1 MIQLK
6 RALVRRRRLL
16 VAPWAALAADAT
28 VTLLLQ
34 SPEYWSGQYE
44 TASEGEVI
52 GAMMLRAHP
61 LAFVAWIAVWALVL
75 ATVIVLVP
83 QIIARIICVG
93 AALLHTFGLLN
104 WLLTQ
109 TSNPYL
115 TYSCGLICAA
125 LIVYSLERKDAE
137 TEARAEHSSGVSLEG
152 RSTAEQRREGE

>member
-1 MIQLK
+1 MLRLK

-28 VTLLLQ
+28 ITLLLQ

-52 GAMMLRAHP
+52 GAMMLRLHP
-61 LAFVAWIAVWALVL
+61 LAFVAWIAVWALAL
-75 ATVIVLVP
+75 AIVILFVP

-93 AALLHTFGLLN
+93 AALLHTFGLLQ
-104 WLLTQ
+104 WLLMQ
-109 TSNPYL
+109 SSNPYFA
-115 TYSCGLICAA
+115 YSCGLVCAA

-137 TEARAEHSSGVSLEG
+137 TEARPKYTSSGSPDG
-152 RSTAEQRREGE
+152 GSTAEQRREGE